1 MLLPCFLLNVTG
13 PQVTC
18 FDTFQTH
25 AEFRFSPDFSKRYSF
40 IVLAATS
47 LSNQKMQEVPYTA
60 CFNSSMHDCNN
71 IAHASQG
78 SGVCNHSY
86 KKIRYMLSYIE
97 KIWIGYFRK
106 MDCYLGG
113 SDNIPSKFEFIP
125 TWDEVLNTKITCWS
139 IFFDLPMSKQA
150 LRSWNFLF
158 LI

>member
-1 MLLPCFLLNVTG
+1 MALQVSLWALTPAQQYSSDPKSKRCSHFQISYHLTVREKPKQHWGFQASRSTFQKSVIFMVLPCFLLNVTG

-71 IAHASQG
+71 IAHA
-78 SGVCNHSY
+78 
-86 KKIRYMLSYIE
+86 KPR
-97 KIWIGYFRK
+97 IW
-106 MDCYLGG
+106 CL
-113 SDNIPSKFEFIP
+113 
-125 TWDEVLNTKITCWS
+125 
-139 IFFDLPMSKQA
+139 
-150 LRSWNFLF
+150 
-158 LI
+158 